1 MPDYY
6 DQHEYD
12 IRCEWGLSGIA
23 ELSPSSDVI
32 IIVDVLSF
40 STSVDIAVGN
50 GAIVYPYRGDE
61 RSAASYAH
69 SLDAVLAKF
78 GRGHS
83 KGYSLSP
90 ASLLNI
96 PEGTRLVL
104 APPNGAS
111 LSLAT
116 GSVPTFSGC
125 LRNARS
131 VAQAA
136 KKAGK
141 RISIIPAG
149 ERWKNGSLR
158 PALED
163 SIGAGA
169 IINYLNGTCSPEAT
183 AAKAVFIQMKATLR
197 ETLRRCSSGREL
209 IGRRHASDVE
219 MAAALNQSPSSPLL
233 IDGAYRNSLLE

>member
-1 MPDYY
+1 MPSHY

-12 IRCEWGLSGIA
+12 IRCEWGIEGISQLA
-23 ELSPSSDVI
+23 PSSDVI

-50 GAIVYPYRGDE
+50 GAIIYPYQGDE
-61 RSAASYAH
+61 KSASSYAH
-69 SLDAVLAKF
+69 SLNAVLATF

-104 APPNGAS
+104 ASPNGAS

-116 GSVPTFSGC
+116 GSKPTFSGC
-125 LRNARS
+125 LRNARA

-136 KKAGK
+136 QKVG
-141 RISIIPAG
+141 RRVSIIPAG
-149 ERWKNGSLR
+149 ERWVNGGLR

-163 SIGAGA
+163 FIGSGA
-169 IINYLNGTCSPEAT
+169 IIKYLKGTRSPEAS
-183 AAKAVFIQMKATLR
+183 AAENIYLSMKTDLK
-197 ETLRRCSSGREL
+197 ENIRRCSSGREL
-209 IGRRHASDVE
+209 IGRNHAEDVE
-219 MAAALNQSPSSPLL
+219 LAAVLNKSMNIPLFK
-233 IDGAYRNSLLE
+233 DGAYRNQLV

>member
-1 MPDYY
+1 MPSYY

-12 IRCEWGLSGIA
+12 IRCEWGLAGIDQF
-23 ELSPSSDVI
+23 SPASDVI

-40 STSVDIAVGN
+40 STSVDIAVGK
-50 GAIVYPYRGDE
+50 GAIVYPFWGDE
-61 RSAASYAH
+61 KSAASYAH
-69 SLDAVLAKF
+69 SHNAVLATF

-104 APPNGAS
+104 PSPNGAS
-111 LSLAT
+111 LSLAA
-116 GSVPTFSGC
+116 GSKPTFSGC
-125 LRNARS
+125 LRNARA

-136 KKAGK
+136 QKVGR

-149 ERWKNGSLR
+149 ERWEKGGLR

-163 SIGAGA
+163 FIGSGA
-169 IINYLNGTCSPEAT
+169 IIKYLKGTRSPEAS
-183 AAKAVFIQMKATLR
+183 AAETIYSTMKATLK
-197 ETLRRCSSGREL
+197 ENIKGCSSGKEL
-209 IGRRHASDVE
+209 IGRNHTEDVE
-219 MAAALNQSPSSPLL
+219 LATALNQSHNTPLL
-233 IDGAYRNSLLE
+233 LDGAYRSWPA